1 VAKLYGTKIKTKLGS
16 WTKRIN
22 QRSIL
27 FGKQS
32 PVKIYDAVK
41 GAIARS
47 LKSTDGI
54 LTNGETSLRQNQNL
68 SWTLKNHSQL
78 EIMLIWHI
86 ATEYCALSEE
96 QRNGITRGVALN
108 LSRYNIY
115 LMASVPDLL
124 PYHEVDI
131 KESFRQ
137 LEDKIDKDPWSYEKL
152 KDEDGTN
159 QEVNP
164 MTVFKKGVKLGKQ
177 LESMPDGDR

>member
-1 VAKLYGTKIKTKLGS
+1 MGKLLMACYQFLFLALSGAKIICIS
-16 WTKRIN
+16 
-22 QRSIL
+22 
-27 FGKQS
+27 
-32 PVKIYDAVK
+32 AVGVFAFRK
-41 GAIARS
+41 S
-47 LKSTDGI
+47 LV
-54 LTNGETSLRQNQNL
+54 LETPDPIIEVHITSADNII
-68 SWTLKNHSQL
+68 TLKNHSQL